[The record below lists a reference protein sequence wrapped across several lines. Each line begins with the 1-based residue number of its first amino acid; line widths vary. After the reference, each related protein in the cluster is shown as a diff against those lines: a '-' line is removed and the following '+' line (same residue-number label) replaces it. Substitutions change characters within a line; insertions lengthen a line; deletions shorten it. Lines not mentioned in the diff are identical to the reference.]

1 MRRYKS
7 SRRRSSVRCG
17 TGNGSSGA
25 FAPLG
30 PGVPGAIRNDPNS
43 ARAVGFNV
51 KKIVAFA

>member
-1 MRRYKS
+1 
-7 SRRRSSVRCG
+7 VRCG